1 MKKRLQALLLA
12 LCLTLGTISAG
23 CGGKQDNNA
32 AGTENAAATETEKTA
47 SVEDSAMAKANA
59 GELNI
64 IDDKYRTYYEVFLYS
79 FYDSDGDGIGDIQ
92 GLIDKLDY
100 INDGD
105 DSTDTDLGCNGI
117 WLMPIMPSPTYHK
130 YDISDYENIDEQ
142 YGTIDD
148 FKQLIE
154 ACHKRGIRVI
164 IDFPINHTSSK
175 HPWFT
180 QAVEYLEGLSDGQ
193 QPDSSVCPY
202 VDYYNFT
209 TDQLSSVYY
218 KAGSSN
224 WYYEGKFWSEM
235 PDLNLDCEAVRAE
248 FDEITSFWMDLGV
261 DGFRMDA
268 AKEYFS
274 DNTTENVEV
283 LKWFNDMV
291 KAKDED
297 SYIVAEVWT
306 DRETYAKYLESGI
319 DSVFNF
325 DFGDGDGIIANAV
338 KGSSESGAK
347 GYANVCGKMDE
358 LLSQYN
364 ENYIDAPF
372 YTNHDMARGAGYY
385 SGEYKAAQI
394 KTAGAMNLMMSGNV
408 FLYYG
413 EEIGMKG
420 SGKDENK
427 RAPMQWSSDA
437 SAEGM
442 CKGPDGMES
451 IKMTNGSLEDQQDDP
466 DSIYNYFKQAIRLR
480 NRYPEI
486 ARGIAANV
494 ENLSDKNIAAITKTY
509 DGKTTLLVFNLSQET
524 QKVDI
529 SGVDLGGEG
538 TIGGMLLTGEDTIT
552 LDNNEL
558 TLPSYSMALIT
569 VE

>member
-1 MKKRLQALLLA
+1 
-12 LCLTLGTISAG
+12 
-23 CGGKQDNNA
+23 
-32 AGTENAAATETEKTA
+32 
-47 SVEDSAMAKANA
+47 
-59 GELNI
+59 
-64 IDDKYRTYYEVFLYS
+64 
-79 FYDSDGDGIGDIQ
+79 
-92 GLIDKLDY
+92 
-100 INDGD
+100 
-105 DSTDTDLGCNGI
+105 
-117 WLMPIMPSPTYHK
+117 
-130 YDISDYENIDEQ
+130 
-142 YGTIDD
+142 
-148 FKQLIE
+148 
-154 ACHKRGIRVI
+154 
-164 IDFPINHTSSK
+164 
-175 HPWFT
+175 
-180 QAVEYLEGLSDGQ
+180 
-193 QPDSSVCPY
+193 
-202 VDYYNFT
+202 
-209 TDQLSSVYY
+209 
-218 KAGSSN
+218 
-224 WYYEGKFWSEM
+224 
-235 PDLNLDCEAVRAE
+235 
-248 FDEITSFWMDLGV
+248 
-261 DGFRMDA
+261 
-268 AKEYFS
+268 
-274 DNTTENVEV
+274 
-283 LKWFNDMV
+283 
-291 KAKDED
+291 
-297 SYIVAEVWT
+297 
-306 DRETYAKYLESGI
+306 
-319 DSVFNF
+319 
-325 DFGDGDGIIANAV
+325 
-338 KGSSESGAK
+338 
-347 GYANVCGKMDE
+347 MDE

>member
-1 MKKRLQALLLA
+1 MKAVQITEAGKVQVADIVKP
-12 LCLTLGTISAG
+12 TLGVGEILLRIKYVG
-23 CGGKQDNNA
+23 FCGSDLNTYLGRNPMVKMPVIPGHEVGAVIEEIGEGVPVGFEKGMNVTVNPYTNCGKCASCRNGRVNA
-32 AGTENAAATETEKTA
+32 CEHNETLGVQRNGSMQEFLVLPWTKVIPAA
-47 SVEDSAMAKANA
+47 
-59 GELNI
+59 
-64 IDDKYRTYYEVFLYS
+64 
-79 FYDSDGDGIGDIQ
+79 
-92 GLIDKLDY
+92 
-100 INDGD
+100 
-105 DSTDTDLGCNGI
+105 
-117 WLMPIMPSPTYHK
+117 
-130 YDISDYENIDEQ
+130 
-142 YGTIDD
+142 
-148 FKQLIE
+148 
-154 ACHKRGIRVI
+154 
-164 IDFPINHTSSK
+164 
-175 HPWFT
+175 
-180 QAVEYLEGLSDGQ
+180 GLSDKECALIE
-193 QPDSSVCPY
+193 PMSVGFHA
-202 VDYYNFT
+202 VSRAQV
-209 TDQLSSVYY
+209 TDIDTVAVIGCGMIGLG
-218 KAGSSN
+218 AI
-224 WYYEGKFWSEM
+224 
-235 PDLNLDCEAVRAE
+235 VRASLRGARVIAMDID
-248 FDEITSFWMDLGV
+248 DEKLELAKRLGASMV
-261 DGFRMDA
+261 INS
-268 AKEYFS
+268 K
-274 DNTTENVEV
+274 TENVEV

-291 KAKDED
+291 KGKDEN